1 MPPIPEAPGR
11 SGHPPSTP
19 AGSREPG
26 QAHYAT
32 VSTPQ
37 TRGQV
42 RPPCNPDS
50 KRATRGLKHAE
61 TRRLTLFSSRDH
73 FFLSYHGCYFS
84 HVKWKRHSRT
94 NMTRFK
100 TYILYPLIH
109 LQILYLK
116 REPNNLPRLLF
127 SHLFTYLKT
136 TTGCI
141 LLNSH
146 TNMTLMSGAP
156 LSLSFMIH
164 ASKSQQ
170 KVYQLPLKT

>member
-1 MPPIPEAPGR
+1 MVEKL
-11 SGHPPSTP
+11 SHLP
-19 AGSREPG
+19 AKTKKNK
-26 QAHYAT
+26 Q
-32 VSTPQ
+32 
-37 TRGQV
+37 
-42 RPPCNPDS
+42 S
-50 KRATRGLKHAE
+50 KRTQHSRAEGSAHSSQTHTCQRGWETTWGLKHAE

-170 KVYQLPLKT
+170 KVYQLPLKTWS